1 MTARRLAREA
11 ERLVGAPFRL
21 HGRDAG
27 TGLDC
32 IGLFAA
38 AMSRAGKPVTVPTG
52 YPLRVSDLARWL
64 PDPAACGLC
73 LAVPPF
79 QPGDVVLLRPGP
91 GQVHL
96 AIAASDLAWIH
107 AHAGQR
113 RVVRDAALPAGTLI
127 HHWRP
132 GRPD

>member
-1 MTARRLAREA
+1 MIGQRLAREA
-11 ERLVGAPFRL
+11 ERLVGRPFRL
-21 HGRDAG
+21 HGRDPR

-38 AMSRAGKPVTVPTG
+38 AMGLAGTPVAMPTG
-52 YPLRVSDLARWL
+52 YPLRVSDLSRWL

-73 LAVPPF
+73 PAALPF
-79 QPGDVVLLRPGP
+79 QPGDVVLLQSGP

-96 AIAASDLAWIH
+96 AMAATDLAWIH

-113 RVVRDAALPAGTLI
+113 RVVRDAALPAGALI

-132 GRPD
+132 VRRV